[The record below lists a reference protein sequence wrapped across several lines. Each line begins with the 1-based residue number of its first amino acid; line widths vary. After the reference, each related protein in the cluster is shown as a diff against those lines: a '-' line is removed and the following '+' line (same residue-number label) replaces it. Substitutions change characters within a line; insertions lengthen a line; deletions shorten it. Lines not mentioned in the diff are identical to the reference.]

1 MLVEEIEGKV
11 DDEDGRVGEDRNLD
25 VVVNDADGNAE
36 HNDQQVDSSVGLEDE
51 EQVEGD
57 EAVEDG
63 ELEPVFH
70 HQQNEEEQVRQYGL
84 QNIDFEIKYVQ
95 WDQATPCAAR
105 SPVLLLLCLHASH
118 RVHLRSRAVI
128 LVPKREL
135 NLAVD

>member
-25 VVVNDADGNAE
+25 VVVNDADRNAE

-63 ELEPVFH
+63 ELEPVFYD
-70 HQQNEEEQVRQYGL
+70 QQNEEEEVRQYGL

-95 WDQATPCAAR
+95 WD
-105 SPVLLLLCLHASH
+105 
-118 RVHLRSRAVI
+118 
-128 LVPKREL
+128 
-135 NLAVD
+135 

>member
-70 HQQNEEEQVRQYGL
+70 YQQNEEEEVRQYGL

-95 WDQATPCAAR
+95 WD
-105 SPVLLLLCLHASH
+105 
-118 RVHLRSRAVI
+118 
-128 LVPKREL
+128 
-135 NLAVD
+135 